1 MLLFLYLIWLILNG
15 GLTLE
20 ICLLGLGLIA
30 LLALVVWI
38 LFDYSWQTELRF
50 WRRLPF
56 FLAFVGVLIWK
67 ILLANLDVL
76 QIILF
81 REKKIQPV
89 LVRCHTCLK
98 TEFCRFLLA
107 NSITLT
113 PGTITVSMQD
123 DLLTIHCLRKNML
136 EDTEHGLIV
145 RLLQRLEA

>member
-1 MLLFLYLIWLILNG
+1 MLLFLYVVWLLLNG
-15 GLTLE
+15 ALTPE

-30 LLALVVWI
+30 LLALPIRV
-38 LFDYSWQTELRF
+38 LFGYGLRSELRF

-56 FLAFVGVLIWK
+56 FLAFVFVLVWK
-67 ILLANLDVL
+67 IFLANLDVL

-81 REKKIQPV
+81 REKKIHPV
-89 LVRCHTCLK
+89 LVHCHTCLK
-98 TEFCRFLLA
+98 SGFCRFLLA

-123 DLLTIHCLRKNML
+123 DQLTVHCLRKDML
-136 EDTEHGLIV
+136 EDTEHGVIV